1 VGVTLRD
8 ARRGDELAV
17 AGVHVR
23 SWQEAYRGLMPAEF
37 LDTLEPRD
45 RAGTYEFEGGEGAPT
60 TVVAVAPVDVVGEV
74 GDGDDPSLTNSGE
87 VRSGS
92 SPSPVERA
100 PEGSGEPVVG
110 FVTFGP
116 SRDRDT
122 VGMGEIYAL
131 YVDPGRYESG
141 VGRMLMAHARRR
153 LKGQG
158 FEAAVLWVLQG
169 NERAASFYESE
180 GWAADG
186 AVREEEP
193 YGITSNVRRFHLGE
207 LD

>member
-8 ARRGDELAV
+8 ARRGDELEV

-37 LDTLEPRD
+37 LAGLDPRD
-45 RAGTYEFEGGEGAPT
+45 RAGRYEFEGGEEAPT
-60 TVVAVAPVDVVGEV
+60 TVVAVGEA

-92 SPSPVERA
+92 SPSPC
-100 PEGSGEPVVG
+100 EPVVG

-131 YVDPGRYESG
+131 YVDPGRYEGG

-153 LKGQG
+153 LKEQG
-158 FEAAVLWVLQG
+158 FEAAVLWVLLG
-169 NERAASFYESE
+169 NERAARFYERE
-180 GWAADG
+180 GWEPDG
-186 AVREEEP
+186 ATREEEP
-193 YGITSNVRRFHLGE
+193 YGIASNVRRFHLEE